1 MLTIRPLT
9 AADISAFRQ
18 LRLQALQ
25 ECPSAFGATVE
36 SEQALTQAQQHARL
50 EGPSHSRLWGAW
62 VQQRLVGSV
71 GLSHQLH
78 AKVQRKAVLYAVYV
92 APTARGTGLARPL
105 LEAAITYARQQPG
118 LRQLQ
123 LGVTVGNAPALHLY
137 QSLGFVEY
145 GREPAALRVEE
156 RYYDE
161 ILMQLELHPHCAG

>member
-1 MLTIRPLT
+1 MHTIRTLT
-9 AADISAFRQ
+9 TADIPAFRQ

-36 SEQALTQAQQHARL
+36 NELALTAAQLHARL

-62 VQQRLVGSV
+62 VQQQLVGSV
-71 GLSHQLH
+71 SLSHQLQ
-78 AKVQRKAVLYAVYV
+78 AKVRHKAVLYAVYV
-92 APTARGTGLARPL
+92 APAARGTGLARPL
-105 LEAAITYARQQPG
+105 LEAAIAHARQQPD

-145 GREPAALRVEE
+145 GREPAALCVDG

-161 ILMQLELHPHCAG
+161 ILMQLELQPPSQG